1 MSKLHVR
8 KGDTVQVITG
18 KDRGLT
24 GKVIEVYPES
34 DRVIVEGV
42 NRIKK
47 HTRVGQ
53 SARGAKTGGIV
64 TTEALR
70 SRLERDGGGPG
81 RRPPHPRRLPQGEGG
96 EASPGRLHLRRRS
109 AACGSPSAPGR
120 TCDEHGNRYQGA
132 TEGAVP
138 RGDRAGTA
146 QASSVTSPTSCRFR
160 RSPRSS

>member
-8 KGDTVQVITG
+8 KGDTVQVISG

-24 GKVIEVYPES
+24 GKVIEVYPDS

-64 TTEALR
+64 TTEAPVHV
-70 SRLERDGGGPG
+70 SNVMVVDPEDG
-81 RRPPHPRRLPQGEGG
+81 RPTRIG
-96 EASPGRLHLRRRS
+96 
-109 AACGSPSAPGR
+109 
-120 TCDEHGNRYQGA
+120 
-132 TEGAVP
+132 
-138 RGDRAGTA
+138 
-146 QASSVTSPTSCRFR
+146 
-160 RSPRSS
+160 